1 MGNSRRGTPGFFL
14 RYPFGNFWISVIFLC
29 LLSASIMICVVLSI
43 ALVIMA
49 PAAQCK
55 SVEKRDIDLLSN
67 FKPADGPPPSL
78 PTFSFT
84 DRQAPIGGDGGVD
97 RQAPIGDG
105 GVMGKMEAP
114 PINNGNMEGLFSGKA
129 LDNLQRDV
137 HTDSFKETLQM
148 VAKEYQGKQLR
159 REPSTRGSD
168 HIGQQHVV
176 TCVYCDLDYLVAD
189 SSDSAWAYMGSIAGI
204 ANMFQLC
211 LGSYSTVMMDA
222 NPVEMAK
229 LMAHEYGHMIGIYH
243 DGEIDAAF
251 SGMSGYFDEG
261 QMLADCAT
269 EYAEL
274 AASCKST
281 DVGCEG
287 ECLMSATVDG
297 TEWSTCS
304 KKYYAMYNCLASI
317 PSMQRYYDDSC
328 TRVIEN
334 DN

>member
-14 RYPFGNFWISVIFLC
+14 RYPFGNFWILVIFLC

-55 SVEKRDIDLLSN
+55 SVER
-67 FKPADGPPPSL
+67 
-78 PTFSFT
+78 
-84 DRQAPIGGDGGVD
+84 RD

-176 TCVYCDLDYLVAD
+176 TCVYCDTRCVKRATDSGYANAQAYFDVAIEQMNTIGAGLNDQMTFELSFVLLPYAVTEMSWFFDYSAKNSQELLTAINNKFWKDSGLYAMAAGNGCDLDYLVAD
-189 SSDSAWAYMGSIAGI
+189 SSDSAWSYMGSIAGI

-261 QMLADCAT
+261 QMLA
-269 EYAEL
+269 
-274 AASCKST
+274 
-281 DVGCEG
+281 
-287 ECLMSATVDG
+287 
-297 TEWSTCS
+297 
-304 KKYYAMYNCLASI
+304 
-317 PSMQRYYDDSC
+317 
-328 TRVIEN
+328 
-334 DN
+334 